1 MAQLNFPNILKKIA
15 MCLFHGPMVSRVDV
29 INEKC

>member
-15 MCLFHGPMVSRVDV
+15 MRLFRGPMVSRVDV